1 LCLKWGLGSFWGKYF
16 AGNFPLPLTGFY
28 YIIFSFSHF
37 IRRII
42 VAEIDNFRNVVL
54 LGHGG
59 AGKTSLAEAILH
71 KTGKTNRLGSVE
83 EKNTVSDYDDE
94 EKERGHSIH
103 SAIMHTTYNGKIVN
117 LIDTPGYP
125 DFVGA
130 ALTSIPAADCCAIV
144 INAAAGIE
152 NNTRKLFQA
161 ATEAG
166 KARIIVINKI
176 DAENADIPELI
187 KIIQQTFGTNC
198 RCANLP
204 SADKSSVVDCLKND
218 SGKTLFSDAASAHT
232 ELIESAIEAD
242 DKLMEAYLGGQ
253 QVSPDQI
260 AGVFAKALAQGNI
273 IPILFTNARKEVG
286 TTELLELLTAYAP
299 SPAQVKPAKLVDGEK
314 VVELKADAAGPLA
327 GLVFRVGSDPRSNM
341 KYASMRIFSG
351 TLKSDTGMLLNTDRK
366 AIRPGHVLKNQ
377 GSETHEIPAGV
388 AGDIVTLAK
397 LEELKMG
404 DLIHDGKVSGKF
416 EMPKVPA
423 PMYSLALEPTSKG
436 DEQKLGTAMEKLT
449 EEDVCFKVSR
459 DHQTHELVISGMGD
473 LHLRVMLSKM
483 EKRFKLSVTTK
494 RPKIPYRETIT
505 AKADGHYRHKKQTGG
520 AGQFGEV
527 FLTVEPAPRGS
538 EPTLVFSWDIFG
550 GTIPGQFEAPILK
563 GIQEIMENGAVAG
576 FPMKDVKVSI
586 TDGKHHP
593 VDSKEVA
600 FRAAGKGAFL
610 DAIHKAKP
618 GLLEPIVNIEITVPA
633 EFVGGIA
640 GDLSSRRGRVQGQD
654 MLAGNMMVIKA
665 LVPLSEVANYDS
677 QLKSVTGGQ
686 GSYSMTLS
694 HYEVVPPNVQQQVIA
709 QYAKHKEVEE

>member
-1 LCLKWGLGSFWGKYF
+1 
-16 AGNFPLPLTGFY
+16 
-28 YIIFSFSHF
+28 
-37 IRRII
+37 
-42 VAEIDNFRNVVL
+42 VAEIDNFRNIVL

-103 SAIMHTTYNGKIVN
+103 SAIMYTSYNGKVVN

-161 ATEAG
+161 ATDAG

-204 SADKSSVVDCLKND
+204 AADKSSVIDCLKND
-218 SGKTLFSDAASAHT
+218 SGKTLFSDVASAHT

-242 DKLMEAYLGGQ
+242 DKLMEAYLGGE
-253 QVSPDQI
+253 QVSADKI

-273 IPILFTNARKEVG
+273 IPIIFTNARKEVG
-286 TTELLELLTAYAP
+286 ISEFLDLLTNYAP
-299 SPAQVKPAKLVDGEK
+299 SPAQVKPAKLIDGEK
-314 VVELKADAAGPLA
+314 VTELKADPAGPLA
-327 GLVFRVGSDPRSNM
+327 GLVFRVGLDPRSNM

-351 TLKSDTGMLLNTDRK
+351 TLKSDTGMLRNTDRK

-377 GSETHEIPAGV
+377 GSETSETPAGV

-397 LEELKMG
+397 LEELQIG

-423 PMYSLALEPTSKG
+423 PMFSLALEPTSKG

-505 AKADGHYRHKKQTGG
+505 SKAEGHYRHKKQTGG

-527 FLTVEPAPRGS
+527 FLNVEPAPRGS

-550 GTIPGQFEAPILK
+550 GSIPGQFEAPILK

-576 FPMKDVKVSI
+576 FPMKDIKVSI

-610 DAIHKAKP
+610 DAVQKARP
-618 GLLEPIVNIEITVPA
+618 CLLEPIVNIEITVPA

-709 QYAKHKEVEE
+709 QYAKQKQVEAE

>member
-1 LCLKWGLGSFWGKYF
+1 
-16 AGNFPLPLTGFY
+16 
-28 YIIFSFSHF
+28 
-37 IRRII
+37 
-42 VAEIDNFRNVVL
+42 VAEIDNFRNIVL

-103 SAIMHTTYNGKIVN
+103 SAIMYTSYNGKVVN

-161 ATEAG
+161 ATDAG

-198 RCANLP
+198 KCANLP
-204 SADKSSVVDCLKND
+204 SEDKSSVIDCLKND
-218 SGKTLFSDAASAHT
+218 SGKTLFSNVASAHT

-242 DKLMEAYLGGQ
+242 DKLMEAYLGGEP
-253 QVSPDQI
+253 VSPDQI

-299 SPAQVKPAKLVDGEK
+299 SPAQVKPAKLIDGEK
-314 VVELKADAAGPLA
+314 VVELKADASGPLA

-709 QYAKHKEVEE
+709 QYAKQKQVEAE

>member
-1 LCLKWGLGSFWGKYF
+1 M
-16 AGNFPLPLTGFY
+16 
-28 YIIFSFSHF
+28 
-37 IRRII
+37 
-42 VAEIDNFRNVVL
+42 AEIDNFRNIVL

-71 KTGKTNRLGSVE
+71 KTGKTNRLGSIE

-103 SAIMHTTYNGKIVN
+103 SAIMHTSYNGKIIN

-130 ALTSIPAADCCAIV
+130 ALISIPAADCCAIV

-161 ATEAG
+161 ATDAG

-176 DAENADIPELI
+176 DAENADIPELL

-204 SADKSSVVDCLKND
+204 SADKSSVIDCLKND
-218 SGKTLFSDAASAHT
+218 TGKTLFSDAASAHT

-242 DKLMEAYLGGQ
+242 DKLMEAYLGGE
-253 QVSPDQI
+253 QVSPDKI

-286 TTELLELLTAYAP
+286 TTELLELLTTYAP
-299 SPAQVKPAKLVDGEK
+299 SSAQVKPAKLIDGEK
-314 VVELKADAAGPLA
+314 VTELKADPAGPLA
-327 GLVFRVGSDPRSNM
+327 GLVFRVGLDPRSNM

-377 GSETHEIPAGV
+377 GSETSEVPAGV

-397 LEELKMG
+397 LEELKIG

-423 PMYSLALEPTSKG
+423 PMFSLALEPTSKG

-527 FLTVEPAPRGS
+527 FLSVEPAPRGS
-538 EPTLVFSWDIFG
+538 EPTLQFSWDIFG

-600 FRAAGKGAFL
+600 FRAAGKGAFI
-610 DAIHKAKP
+610 DAVQKARP
-618 GLLEPIVNIEITVPA
+618 CLLEPIVNIEITVPA

-665 LVPLSEVANYDS
+665 LVPLSEVASYDS

>member
-1 LCLKWGLGSFWGKYF
+1 M
-16 AGNFPLPLTGFY
+16 
-28 YIIFSFSHF
+28 
-37 IRRII
+37 
-42 VAEIDNFRNVVL
+42 AEIDNFRNIVL

-103 SAIMHTTYNGKIVN
+103 SAIMYTSYNGKVVN

-161 ATEAG
+161 ATDAG

-198 RCANLP
+198 KCANLP
-204 SADKSSVVDCLKND
+204 SEDKSSVIDCLKND
-218 SGKTLFSDAASAHT
+218 SGKTLFSNVASAHT

-242 DKLMEAYLGGQ
+242 DKLMEAYLGGEP
-253 QVSPDQI
+253 VSPDQI

-299 SPAQVKPAKLVDGEK
+299 SPAQVKPAKLIDGEK
-314 VVELKADAAGPLA
+314 VVELKADASGPLA

-709 QYAKHKEVEE
+709 QYAKQKQVEAE

>member
-1 LCLKWGLGSFWGKYF
+1 
-16 AGNFPLPLTGFY
+16 
-28 YIIFSFSHF
+28 
-37 IRRII
+37 
-42 VAEIDNFRNVVL
+42 VAEIDNFRNIVL

-103 SAIMHTTYNGKIVN
+103 SAIMYTSYNGKVVN

-161 ATEAG
+161 ATDAG

-204 SADKSSVVDCLKND
+204 AADKSSVIDCLKND
-218 SGKTLFSDAASAHT
+218 SGKTLFSDVASAHT

-242 DKLMEAYLGGQ
+242 DKLMEAYLGGE
-253 QVSPDQI
+253 QVSADKI

-273 IPILFTNARKEVG
+273 IPIIFTNARKEVG
-286 TTELLELLTAYAP
+286 ISEFLDLLTNYAP
-299 SPAQVKPAKLVDGEK
+299 SPAQVKPAKLIDGEK
-314 VVELKADAAGPLA
+314 VTELKADPAGPLA
-327 GLVFRVGSDPRSNM
+327 GLVFRVGLDPRSNM
-341 KYASMRIFSG
+341 KYASMKIFSG
-351 TLKSDTGMLLNTDRK
+351 TLKSDTGMLRNTDRK

-377 GSETHEIPAGV
+377 GSETSETPAGV

-397 LEELKMG
+397 LEELQIG

-423 PMYSLALEPTSKG
+423 PMFSLALEPTSKG

-505 AKADGHYRHKKQTGG
+505 SKAEGHYRHKKQTGG

-527 FLTVEPAPRGS
+527 FLNVEPAPRGS

-550 GTIPGQFEAPILK
+550 GSIPGQFEAPILK

-576 FPMKDVKVSI
+576 FPMKDIKVSI

-610 DAIHKAKP
+610 DAVQKARP
-618 GLLEPIVNIEITVPA
+618 CLLEPIVNIEITVPA

-709 QYAKHKEVEE
+709 QYAKQKQVEAE

>member
-1 LCLKWGLGSFWGKYF
+1 
-16 AGNFPLPLTGFY
+16 
-28 YIIFSFSHF
+28 
-37 IRRII
+37 
-42 VAEIDNFRNVVL
+42 
-54 LGHGG
+54 
-59 AGKTSLAEAILH
+59 
-71 KTGKTNRLGSVE
+71 
-83 EKNTVSDYDDE
+83 
-94 EKERGHSIH
+94 
-103 SAIMHTTYNGKIVN
+103 
-117 LIDTPGYP
+117 
-125 DFVGA
+125 
-130 ALTSIPAADCCAIV
+130 
-144 INAAAGIE
+144 
-152 NNTRKLFQA
+152 
-161 ATEAG
+161 
-166 KARIIVINKI
+166 
-176 DAENADIPELI
+176 
-187 KIIQQTFGTNC
+187 
-198 RCANLP
+198 
-204 SADKSSVVDCLKND
+204 
-218 SGKTLFSDAASAHT
+218 
-232 ELIESAIEAD
+232 
-242 DKLMEAYLGGQ
+242 MEAYLGGEP
-253 QVSPDQI
+253 VSPDQI

-299 SPAQVKPAKLVDGEK
+299 SPAQVKPAKLIDGEK
-314 VVELKADAAGPLA
+314 VVELKADASGPLA

-709 QYAKHKEVEE
+709 QYAKQKQVEAE

>member
-1 LCLKWGLGSFWGKYF
+1 M
-16 AGNFPLPLTGFY
+16 
-28 YIIFSFSHF
+28 
-37 IRRII
+37 
-42 VAEIDNFRNVVL
+42 AEIDNFRNIVL

-103 SAIMHTTYNGKIVN
+103 SAIMYTSYNGKVVN

-161 ATEAG
+161 ATDAG

-176 DAENADIPELI
+176 DAENADIPELL
-187 KIIQQTFGTNC
+187 KIIQQTFGANC
-198 RCANLP
+198 KCANLP
-204 SADKSSVVDCLKND
+204 SADKSSVIDCLKND
-218 SGKTLFSDAASAHT
+218 SGKTLFSDVASAHT

-242 DKLMEAYLGGQ
+242 DKLMEAYLGGE
-253 QVSPDQI
+253 QVSADKI

-286 TTELLELLTAYAP
+286 TTELLDLLTNYAP

-314 VVELKADAAGPLA
+314 VTELKADPAGPLA
-327 GLVFRVGSDPRSNM
+327 GLVFRVGLDPRSNM

-377 GSETHEIPAGV
+377 GSETKEVPAGV
-388 AGDIVTLAK
+388 AGDIVTLGK
-397 LEELKMG
+397 LEELQIG

-416 EMPKVPA
+416 EMPKVPT
-423 PMYSLALEPTSKG
+423 PMFSLALEPTSKG
-436 DEQKLGTAMEKLT
+436 DEQKLGTAMDKLT

-527 FLTVEPAPRGS
+527 FLSVEPAPRGS
-538 EPTLVFSWDIFG
+538 EPTLQFSWDIFG

-600 FRAAGKGAFL
+600 FRAAGKGAFI
-610 DAIHKAKP
+610 DAVQKARP
-618 GLLEPIVNIEITVPA
+618 CLLEPIVNIEITVPA

-709 QYAKHKEVEE
+709 QYAKQKQVEAE

>member
-1 LCLKWGLGSFWGKYF
+1 
-16 AGNFPLPLTGFY
+16 
-28 YIIFSFSHF
+28 
-37 IRRII
+37 
-42 VAEIDNFRNVVL
+42 VAEIDNFRNIVL

-103 SAIMHTTYNGKIVN
+103 SAIMHTSHNGKVVN

-161 ATEAG
+161 ATDAG

-204 SADKSSVVDCLKND
+204 SADKSSVIDCLKND
-218 SGKTLFSDAASAHT
+218 TGKTLFSDVAAAHT

-242 DKLMEAYLGGQ
+242 DKLMEAYLGGE
-253 QVSPDQI
+253 QVSADKI
-260 AGVFAKALAQGNI
+260 TGVFAKALAQGNI

-286 TTELLELLTAYAP
+286 ASELLDLLTTYAP
-299 SPAQVKPAKLVDGEK
+299 SPAQVKPAKLIDSEK
-314 VVELKADAAGPLA
+314 VTELKADPAGPLA
-327 GLVFRVGSDPRSNM
+327 GLVFRVGLDPRSNM

-351 TLKSDTGMLLNTDRK
+351 TLKSDTGMLRNTDRK

-377 GSETHEIPAGV
+377 GSETSETPAGV

-397 LEELKMG
+397 LEELQIG

-423 PMYSLALEPTSKG
+423 PMFSLALEPTSKG

-505 AKADGHYRHKKQTGG
+505 AKAEGHYRHKKQTGG

-527 FLTVEPAPRGS
+527 FLSVEPAPRGS
-538 EPTLVFSWDIFG
+538 EPPLQFSWDIFG
-550 GTIPGQFEAPILK
+550 GSIPGQFEAPILK

-576 FPMKDVKVSI
+576 FPMKDIKVSI

-610 DAIHKAKP
+610 DAVQKARP
-618 GLLEPIVNIEITVPA
+618 CLLEPIVNIEITVPA

-709 QYAKHKEVEE
+709 QYAKQKQVEAE

>member
-1 LCLKWGLGSFWGKYF
+1 
-16 AGNFPLPLTGFY
+16 
-28 YIIFSFSHF
+28 
-37 IRRII
+37 
-42 VAEIDNFRNVVL
+42 VAEIDNFRNIVL

-103 SAIMHTTYNGKIVN
+103 SAIMYTSYNGKVVN

-161 ATEAG
+161 ATDAG

-176 DAENADIPELI
+176 DAENADIPELL
-187 KIIQQTFGTNC
+187 KIIQQTFGAK
-198 RCANLP
+198 CANLP
-204 SADKSSVVDCLKND
+204 SADKSSVIDCLKND
-218 SGKTLFSDAASAHT
+218 SGKTLFSDVASAHT

-242 DKLMEAYLGGQ
+242 DKLMEAYLGGE
-253 QVSPDQI
+253 QVSADKI

-286 TTELLELLTAYAP
+286 TTELLDLLTNYAP

-314 VVELKADAAGPLA
+314 VTELKADPAGPLA
-327 GLVFRVGSDPRSNM
+327 GLVFRVGLDPRSNM

-377 GSETHEIPAGV
+377 GSETKEVPAGV
-388 AGDIVTLAK
+388 AGDIVTLGK
-397 LEELKMG
+397 LEELQIG

-416 EMPKVPA
+416 EMPKVPT
-423 PMYSLALEPTSKG
+423 PMFSLALEPTSKG
-436 DEQKLGTAMEKLT
+436 DEQKLGTAMDKLT

-527 FLTVEPAPRGS
+527 FLSVEPAPRGS
-538 EPTLVFSWDIFG
+538 EPTLQFSWDIFG

-600 FRAAGKGAFL
+600 FRAAGKGAFI
-610 DAIHKAKP
+610 DAVQKARP
-618 GLLEPIVNIEITVPA
+618 CLLEPIVNIEITVPA

-709 QYAKHKEVEE
+709 QYAKQKQVEAE